1 VTLAVKVTGHVKSV
15 VDAELPGLTGSLIA
29 SGITAADPTLWG
41 AAAED
46 EASRRLGWV
55 RAVTVSRP
63 LVSEITALRDELVAQ
78 GVTRVVL
85 AGMGGSSLAPEVIA
99 QSAGVPLVILDST
112 APGQVLSAID
122 GDAESGGLEQTVL
135 VVSSKSG
142 STIETDSAKRAF
154 EAAFRDLGIDPVG
167 RIVVVTDPG
176 SPLEQS
182 ARADGYRVFTA
193 DPTVGGRYSA
203 LTAFG
208 LVPTGLAGVDIEDL
222 LDEADATLLEVAI
235 DSPENPALVLAAAI
249 AGGGAH
255 RRDKLGLV
263 TDGSHII
270 GLPDWIEQLVAESTG
285 KDGTGILPV
294 VLLPVS
300 PELESKPDDVQVVRF
315 VDDAEAF
322 HLFERHTGEVLM
334 SGSLG
339 AQFVVWEYATAI
351 AGRLLGIDPFDQ
363 PDVES
368 AKEATRGLLDT
379 QPAPTAPVFVDRGVE
394 VRVSD
399 PALAASGTVAGVLE
413 ALWRTVPA
421 AGYVSVQAYVNRLEL
436 AQLAGLR
443 ELVAADSGR
452 PTTFGWG
459 PRFLHSTGQFHKG
472 GPATGV
478 FLQII
483 ERTDVDLEIPGRPF
497 TFGQLIQAQAAG
509 DASVLAEGH
518 GRPVVTLTLTDPQVD
533 VLSLFEAAQ

>member
-1 VTLAVKVTGHVKSV
+1 VTLEVKVTGHVKSV
-15 VDAELPGLTGSLIA
+15 VDAELPGLVGSLVA
-29 SGITAADPTLWG
+29 SGITAGDASLWG
-41 AAAED
+41 PAAED

-55 RAVTVSRP
+55 QAVSVSRP
-63 LVSEITALRDELVAQ
+63 LVPEITALRDEFVAQ

-112 APGQVLSAID
+112 APGQVLAAID
-122 GDAESGGLEQTVL
+122 GDAEAGGLAQTLL

-154 EAAFRDLGIDPVG
+154 EAAYRDLGIDPTE
-167 RIVVVTDPG
+167 RIVVVTDPD
-176 SPLEQS
+176 SPLEQA

-222 LDEADATLLEVAI
+222 LNEADATLLEVAI

-249 AGGGAH
+249 AGGGEH

-263 TDGSHII
+263 MDDAHLP
-270 GLPDWIEQLVAESTG
+270 GLPEWIEQLIAESTG
-285 KDGTGILPV
+285 KQGTGILPV

-300 PELESKPDDVQVVRF
+300 PEVESVPGDLQIARF
-315 VDDAEAF
+315 VDDAHKL
-322 HLFERHTGEVLM
+322 HLFEHHHGEILV

-351 AGRLLGIDPFDQ
+351 AGRMLGIDPFDQ

-368 AKEATRGLLDT
+368 AKAATRALLDAR
-379 QPAPTAPVFVDRGVE
+379 PEPTAPAFVVDGVE

-413 ALWRTVPA
+413 ALWATVPA
-421 AGYVSVQAYVNRLEL
+421 DGYVSIQAYVNRLDVP
-436 AQLAGLR
+436 QLPGLR
-443 ELVAADSGR
+443 ELVAADAGR

-478 FLQII
+478 FLQIT

-509 DASVLAEGH
+509 DASVLADGH